1 MSISEIFGYIGA
13 ILLPITLLPQLY
25 LTYKTKKVE
34 DISYIFIC
42 LQIITCIFF
51 LTFSILGDVKPI
63 LVANVLVLFE
73 LLILA
78 FFKLKYSK
86 IQEDNKTQISF
97 I

>member
-1 MSISEIFGYIGA
+1 MSTSEIFGYLGA

-34 DISYIFIC
+34 DISYIFIG
-42 LQIITCIFF
+42 LQILTCIFF
-51 LTFSILGDVKPI
+51 LTFSILGNVKPI

-78 FFKLKYSK
+78 FFKTKYSK
-86 IQEDNKTQISF
+86 NQENYKTHISV